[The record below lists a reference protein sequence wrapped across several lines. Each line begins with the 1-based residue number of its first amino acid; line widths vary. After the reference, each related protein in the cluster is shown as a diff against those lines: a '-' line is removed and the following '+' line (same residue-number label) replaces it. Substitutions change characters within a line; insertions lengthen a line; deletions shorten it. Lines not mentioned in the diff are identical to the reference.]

1 LNNVAIR
8 PDKVCS
14 VFRHGGPLLRLFIA

>member
-14 VFRHGGPLLRLFIA
+14 VFRHGGPSLRLFIA